1 MTDEQD
7 NQTPQ
12 TDDWYWA
19 KLTES
24 SDWELM
30 HVQGTKAMR
39 LVSQEHS
46 EGQRTYLF
54 RWDALSD
61 IHTWGMSLADYDRE
75 HQEMHDKI
83 AAFDGQYTV
92 IGDNPTTLE
101 QCAADIIEQATRS
114 DKNLWGRQLR
124 VMGILGSFEKGIR
137 VDERHAVASEI
148 LRLQEE
154 VASIQKLADRRLR
167 ERDAERAQIDALRAA
182 LDLKMGEG
190 LSLEEIIAHVKALG
204 ITGDHIKATA
214 LQIADAVEQERQRAL
229 AEQAPRGGPFDNYGC
244 WEIQDDD
251 GNHMSWMWGAIGT
264 PSEEDIREGDEDPL
278 TLDEMTEAI
287 ATHRAAVAASCFPEM
302 AARIVELQ
310 KQNEALLPTQTDI
323 SDEDIDTM
331 PDGPDKRSARERSIR
346 RWLDVQLPSL
356 RDVARSLGYTIA
368 IHGSLA
374 RDVDLVAIPWIEA
387 AATPEVLAC
396 TIRDAIAGQ
405 FSKRQDGSIDLNH
418 RPHGRESW
426 AIVTPSLWGSYID
439 LSVMSTSQVA
449 ILDESERAERA
460 ERERDDAR
468 RGWAV
473 ASAIWAEGSNYISA
487 RAELAAATELFGA
500 DEALRLFP
508 IPASTEEPTDV

>member
-1 MTDEQD
+1 MTED
-7 NQTPQ
+7 NDMTSVSDGWHWAKV
-12 TDDWYWA
+12 TEADDWEPMYVEGNRALRVVWQDV
-19 KLTES
+19 LDPDES
-24 SDWELM
+24 HALEWNNLGDIHEL
-30 HVQGTKAMR
+30 GK
-39 LVSQEHS
+39 SFKEYEQEHI
-46 EGQRTYLF
+46 ELQ
-54 RWDALSD
+54 
-61 IHTWGMSLADYDRE
+61 
-75 HQEMHDKI
+75 DKV
-83 AAFDGQYTV
+83 AAFDGHYT
-92 IGDNPTTLE
+92 IIDDNPTLLE
-101 QCAADIIEQATRS
+101 RTTFDIIEQATRS

-124 VMGILGSFEKGIR
+124 VMGILGSFEKEIR
-137 VDERHAVASEI
+137 VDERHAVSSEI
-148 LRLQEE
+148 LHLQEE